1 MGIKVKC
8 LGQGNSTLILMAAQ
22 FPVAQKV
29 EAPAVHETVHK
40 SSDQYL
46 GFVHVQFEFLAT
58 AVAGRDTVQILSG
71 LCSTSIV
78 CSLSPFPFLSTYV

>member
-1 MGIKVKC
+1 VGIKVKC

-29 EAPAVHETVHK
+29 GAPAVYETVHK
-40 SSDQYL
+40 SCDRYL

-58 AVAGRDTVQILSG
+58 AVLAEIRVQIL
-71 LCSTSIV
+71 
-78 CSLSPFPFLSTYV
+78 